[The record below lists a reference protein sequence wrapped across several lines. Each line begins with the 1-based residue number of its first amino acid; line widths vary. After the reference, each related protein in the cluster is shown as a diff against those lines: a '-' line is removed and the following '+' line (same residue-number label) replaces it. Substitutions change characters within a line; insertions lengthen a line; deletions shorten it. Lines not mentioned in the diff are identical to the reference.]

1 MMSVVKALKC
11 NYPIL
16 RPTAWYWNSFVVG
29 LGFLFQLWILYN
41 TLHWSH
47 LKDNRKKRQT
57 CKTTNEFHFKVSDKL
72 QPVERLFLWQ
82 YGVLKLEF
90 VTSLFVLSTGE
101 PKLFLFFFPSFSQDE
116 WHLSH
121 KNEFSTDQRQSIL
134 VWSWKLWRWGLTTVQ
149 FLTLMRYQNNVIKRE
164 GCSINHIIFISTIQK
179 DQLVI
184 S

>member
-101 PKLFLFFFPSFSQDE
+101 PKLFLFFPPPSHRTNDTC
-116 WHLSH
+116 HLSRVLYGSAAEH
-121 KNEFSTDQRQSIL
+121 PCM
-134 VWSWKLWRWGLTTVQ
+134 KLE
-149 FLTLMRYQNNVIKRE
+149 TLKMGTHN
-164 GCSINHIIFISTIQK
+164 CTISYTHALSK
-179 DQLVI
+179 
-184 S
+184 

>member
-29 LGFLFQLWILYN
+29 LGFLFQLWVLYN

-116 WHLSH
+116 WHLS
-121 KNEFSTDQRQSIL
+121 L
-134 VWSWKLWRWGLTTVQ
+134 VTSSLRISGRASLYEVGNFEDGDSQ
-149 FLTLMRYQNNVIKRE
+149 LYNFLHSCVIK
-164 GCSINHIIFISTIQK
+164 IT
-179 DQLVI
+179 
-184 S
+184 